1 MTIKNYNIN
10 WSEYF
15 KIDKFSPSGI
25 VRFKNKSGRDV
36 KEYFVG
42 TKLFRENGEVK
53 AWVISFQKETY
64 YVHRIIWVLTYGSID
79 PNLVI
84 DHLDGN
90 PLNNDIENLR
100 LKTIENNAR
109 NHRQSCL
116 NTTGFNGVSIT
127 KPKVDYI
134 YYVAHWFEINGIR
147 KSKRFSIL
155 KLGEET
161 AKALAIAYREEQIK
175 RLISEGADYTER
187 HGV

>member
-1 MTIKNYNIN
+1 MKNYNIN

-15 KIDKFSPSGI
+15 KIDKSSPSGI

-36 KEYFVG
+36 KEYSIG

-53 AWVISFQKETY
+53 AWVIGFQRKTY

-79 PNLVI
+79 SSLVI

-90 PLNNDIENLR
+90 PLNNDIKNLS
-100 LKTIENNAR
+100 LKTIEDNAR

-116 NTTGFNGVSIT
+116 NTTGVNGISIT
-127 KPKVDYI
+127 KPKGDYI
-134 YYVAHWFEINGIR
+134 YYVAHWFEINGRR
-147 KSKRFSIL
+147 KAKHFSINE
-155 KLGEET
+155 LGEET
-161 AKALAIAYREEQIK
+161 AKAVATAYREEQIK

-187 HGV
+187 HGI